1 MDRVEAIK
9 RQDDL
14 IRERRELILL
24 KYANAKGGCTPKL
37 SARHQKRLDGV
48 EKELDAL
55 DMIINAEWYAK
66 TQAIMDA
73 LDAAKAKQ

>member
-1 MDRVEAIK
+1 MNRAEVIK

-14 IRERRELILL
+14 IKERRELILL
-24 KYANAKGGCTPKL
+24 KYSEAKGGGTPKL

-48 EKELDAL
+48 ERELDAL